1 LRVHAPALAGLLI
14 LPAALAA
21 QSGQSTARAVAMGR
35 SMTASAQGYEAIVW
49 NPALLGVPGRP
60 RFSINI
66 VQAGLTTR
74 SSVLSPSELWRY
86 YSGDSLSL
94 EDKTAIMDKVQGTSD
109 STFGVGALVD
119 VMALGVTVGNFGV
132 ALSGTVADAD
142 LALSDDA
149 IELILFGNTGRRGAG
164 ERYLAA
170 GTRGSA
176 VSAATLSVAWGQGF
190 QLPVGH
196 LAVGIA
202 AKYRRGIFAGRVEDL
217 GSYVQ
222 NAPAFEARAGA
233 EAVYFDPDSTF
244 NNGSGFGVDLGAAY
258 DFVSGIRVAAAV
270 ENLVSSM
277 SWKDGNLRYLRE
289 EYLLEQSA
297 DGFSYRDTTI
307 SDIDS
312 PYDST
317 DASQRALRDSLLGS
331 DPFATKLRLGAQ
343 MSAGP
348 VLLAGDAVFELAR
361 GIVPGARS
369 RASVG
374 AEIPLAVM
382 RFRGGI
388 ATDFDGGV
396 GFSAG
401 LGFKLGPVRLD
412 IAGALT
418 PGGDRK
424 GLTVATGLSV
434 LN

>member
-1 LRVHAPALAGLLI
+1 MHVRALVLTGLLI
-14 LPAALAA
+14 LPATLAA

-35 SMTASAQGYEAIVW
+35 SMTASALGYEAIVW

-60 RFSINI
+60 KFSINI
-66 VQAGLTTR
+66 VQAGLSTR
-74 SSVLSPSELWRY
+74 SNVLSPSELRRY
-86 YSGDSLSL
+86 YTSDSLTL
-94 EDKTAIMDKVQGTSD
+94 EDKNDIMDKVRATSD
-109 STFGVGALVD
+109 STFGVGALAD
-119 VMALGVTVGNFGV
+119 VMALGITVGNFGV

-142 LALSDDA
+142 MALSDDA
-149 IELILFGNTGRRGAG
+149 IELVLFGNTGRRAPG

-196 LAVGIA
+196 LAVGLA
-202 AKYRRGIFAGRVEDL
+202 ARYRRGIFAARAEDL

-222 NAPAFEARAGA
+222 NAPDFEARAGVH
-233 EAVYFDPDSTF
+233 AVYFDPDSSF

-277 SWKDGNLRYLRE
+277 SWKDENLRYHRE
-289 EYLLEQSA
+289 EYLLQQSA
-297 DGFSYRDTTI
+297 DGLSYQDSTI
-307 SDIDS
+307 SDVEG

-317 DASQRALRDSLLGS
+317 DATQQALRDSLLGG
-331 DPFATKLRLGAQ
+331 DPFATRLRLGAQ
-343 MSAGP
+343 LSAGP
-348 VLLAGDAVFELAR
+348 VLLAGDATFELSE
-361 GIVPGARS
+361 GIVPGAKS

-374 AEIPLAVM
+374 AELPIAVL
-382 RFRGGI
+382 RLRGGV

-412 IAGALT
+412 VAGALV
-418 PGGDRK
+418 PGGARK
-424 GLTVATGLSV
+424 GLTVATGVSV